1 MTPFHRSRP
10 AFARTLLVVLA
21 HLACAGGPAA
31 AAAATAAPQA
41 GVRVVLPTDV
51 DPVHYAIAVVPD
63 IQAMTFKGTVDID
76 VVVHRPTRLLSLN
89 SADLTIDAA
98 TLTDRAAAATVAL
111 DDERQVLQLAFAR
124 PVRVGRHTLRIA
136 YHGRIAES
144 AAGLFALTYA
154 TPRGPAKALF
164 TQFENSDA
172 RRFVPCWDEP
182 ARKATFDLSA
192 VVPAGQLALSNM
204 PIAETRELQDGRQ
217 QVRFM
222 TTPRMSTYLLYFGS
236 GDFERA
242 HRQVGG
248 VDVGVVVRRGELANA
263 EFALDAATR
272 ILPWYNDYFGVAYP
286 LPKLDMIAGP
296 GASQFF
302 GAMENWGAIFYFEQA
317 MLVDP
322 RTATLHDRQEVFST
336 IAHEMAHQWFGDL
349 VTMAWWDDLWLNE
362 GFASWMEAKA
372 SDHFHPEWHR
382 GLQSQEDA
390 QAAMAVDARAGT
402 HPVITPIADVLQA
415 AGSFDTITYQKGQMV
430 IRTLESY
437 LGEDAF
443 RDGVRRYMRRH
454 AYGNTVTDDLWRE
467 MDRGSARPIAG
478 LAHDLTRQ
486 SGVPLVTVLGSRCDD
501 GRTTVRLSQGQ
512 FVADPGATANR
523 TWRVPVALAMP
534 GGPAMRTVITGGV
547 PHDVTLPGCGPV
559 LVNAGQAAYV
569 RVRYDAAGLAALSA
583 HFGELPAADQLGLL
597 DDARSLALAGA
608 MPMANL
614 LDLLRAVRPDADPF
628 VESAVVDRLRTIDA
642 LAEGLPVR
650 AAWRAFAT
658 GRLAPLRDRVGWASV
673 DAESAD
679 ETQLRANVL
688 AALAE
693 FGDAEV
699 LAEARRR
706 FERLR
711 ADPDA
716 LDAETRH
723 TVLGIVA
730 THADASTWEALHVLA
745 RSARTE
751 NERDEAYTLLASTH
765 DPALARRALD
775 LAVSDEPP
783 TTTTALM
790 VSTVSALHPGLAVDF
805 AVTHWR
811 LIEPLIE
818 PDSRGQFVPHLASS
832 GRDEA
837 LLATLAHFATVHIP
851 ANARQDLRKSEAEIR
866 ERARTRQTRLP
877 EVGRWLATAGRPS

>member
-1 MTPFHRSRP
+1 MTASHRP
-10 AFARTLLVVLA
+10 LPTIARALLVSLA
-21 HLACAGGPAA
+21 QLAWASS
-31 AAAATAAPQA
+31 ATAAASAPPHA
-41 GVRVVLPTDV
+41 AARVVLPTGV
-51 DPVHYAIAVVPD
+51 EPVHYAIAVVPD
-63 IQAMTFKGTVDID
+63 VETMTFKGSVDID
-76 VVVHRPTRLLSLN
+76 LVVHRATRRIALN
-89 SADLTIDAA
+89 SADLAIDDAA
-98 TLTDRAAAATVAL
+98 LADGAGVATIATDA
-111 DDERQVLQLAFAR
+111 ERQMLLLRFAH
-124 PVRVGRHTLRIA
+124 PVQPGRHTLHIGYR
-136 YHGRIAES
+136 GRIAES

-192 VVPAGQLALSNM
+192 IVPAGQMALSNM
-204 PIAETRELQDGRQ
+204 PVAETRELPDGRQ
-217 QVRFM
+217 RVSFM

-242 HRQVGG
+242 HRLVDG

-263 EFALDAATR
+263 EFALDAASR
-272 ILPWYNDYFGVAYP
+272 ILPWYNDYFGIAYP

-317 MLVDP
+317 MLIDP

-349 VTMAWWDDLWLNE
+349 VTMDWWDDLWLNE

-382 GLQSQEDA
+382 GLPSQEGG

-454 AYGNTVTDDLWRE
+454 AYGSTVTDDLWKE

-478 LAHDLTRQ
+478 IAHDLTRQ
-486 SGVPLVTVLGSRCDD
+486 SGVPLVTALGARCVD
-501 GRTTVRLSQGQ
+501 GRTTVRLSQGH
-512 FVADPGATANR
+512 FAVDPSSTQAR
-523 TWRVPVALAMP
+523 TWRVPVALALP
-534 GGPAMRTVITGGV
+534 GGPTTRLVVSGAV
-547 PHDVTLPGCGPV
+547 PRAVTLQGCGPL
-559 LVNAGQAAYV
+559 LVNAGQSAYL
-569 RVRYDAAGLAALSA
+569 RVRYDAAGLAALSER
-583 HFGELPAADQLGLL
+583 FGELEARDQLGLL
-597 DDARSLALAGA
+597 DDARSLALAGQV
-608 MPMANL
+608 PMASL
-614 LDLLRAVRPDADPF
+614 LDLLRTIGPDADPF
-628 VESAVVDRLRTIDA
+628 VESAVVERLRTLDA

-650 AAWRAFAT
+650 AAWRAFAIE
-658 GRLAPLRDRVGWASV
+658 RLAPLRRRVGWSGT

-693 FGDAEV
+693 FGDADV
-699 LAEARRR
+699 LAEARAR
-706 FERLR
+706 FGRLR
-711 ADPDA
+711 SDPDA

-730 THADASTWEALHVLA
+730 ENADAATWEALHALA
-745 RSARTE
+745 RSARSE
-751 NERDEAYTLLASTH
+751 NERDEAFTLLASTH
-765 DPALARRALD
+765 DPVLAQRALD

-783 TTTTALM
+783 ATTTALM
-790 VSTVSALHPGLAVDF
+790 ISTVATLHPDLAVDF
-805 AVTHWR
+805 AVAHWR
-811 LIEPLIE
+811 GLEPLIE
-818 PDSRGQFVPHLASS
+818 PDSRAQFIPHLASS
-832 GRDEA
+832 GWHAA
-837 LLATLAHFATVHIP
+837 LLGTLAKFGAAYIP
-851 ANARQDLRKSEAEIR
+851 ANAQQELRKSEAEIR
-866 ERARTRQTRLP
+866 ERSRERNARLP
-877 EVGRWLATAGRPS
+877 ELGRWLAQAQR